1 MASLFFSI
9 IHTFQTHHMLKEKE
23 ILGMKNKE
31 KKGGREREEE
41 CYFDPKGILLLIQS
55 LAA

>member
-23 ILGMKNKE
+23 ILGRKNKE